1 MGWGRDQSESGTAVT
16 VVFIIYL
23 FVLDMNNRRA
33 SPGHKTK
40 FNVGEEGADVRYV
53 RLLY

>member
-1 MGWGRDQSESGTAVT
+1 MRSGAWGRGGRDQSESGTAVT
-16 VVFIIYL
+16 VVFVIHL

-40 FNVGEEGADVRYV
+40 FNDY
-53 RLLY
+53 